1 MPDTDTERHRL
12 LADLHSHSVYSDGTL
27 TPRQLVERARNLGV
41 ELFALTDHD
50 EVSGIA
56 EARAA
61 AAQVG
66 LAFVP
71 GVEISVTWG
80 GKTIHVVGLGVDD
93 SDAALRAGLERLRSG
108 RTQRAQ
114 QMADGLAAAGIA
126 RAFDGAMA
134 HVSNPA
140 MISRTHFARFL
151 VDQGICR
158 DVKEVFKRFLIE
170 GKPGY
175 VPHRWATLTDAVTL
189 IIGAGGVAVLAHP
202 GRYRL
207 HELALDQLLR
217 EFRLAGGIAIEVVT
231 SNHSPDQTR
240 RFGQLALEHGF
251 EGSRGSDFHGPGE
264 AENVELGRVAP
275 LPAALVPVWHRYA

>member
-1 MPDTDTERHRL
+1 MPDTDTDWHRL
-12 LADLHSHSVYSDGTL
+12 LADLHSHSIYSDGTL
-27 TPRQLVERARNLGV
+27 TPRGLVERACSFGV

-50 EVSGIA
+50 EVSGVA

-61 AAQVG
+61 AAEAG

-93 SDAALRAGLERLRSG
+93 SDAGLRAGLERLRSG

-126 RAFDGAMA
+126 QAFDGAMA
-134 HVSNPA
+134 YVSNPA

-158 DVKEVFKRFLIE
+158 DVREVFKRFLIE

-175 VPHRWATLTDAVTL
+175 VPHRWAPLTDAVAL
-189 IIGAGGVAVLAHP
+189 ITGAGGVAVLAHP

-217 EFRLAGGIAIEVVT
+217 EFRVAGGMAIEVVT
-231 SNHSPDQTR
+231 SNHSPEQTR
-240 RFGQLALEHGF
+240 RDGQLALEHGF

-264 AENVELGRVAP
+264 SDSVELGHVAP